1 MQDSED
7 SLEKEKASHCTI
19 LGWRILDWQAPWSH
33 KESDRTDSVSPWT
46 VAHQATLSMGFPRLE
61 YWSEL
66 PFPSSDI
73 PNLGFKSTCP
83 ALAIELFTTEAPGKP

>member
-33 KESDRTDSVSPWT
+33 KESDRTEGLT
-46 VAHQATLSMGFPRLE
+46 QLRATAASAAV
-61 YWSEL
+61 
-66 PFPSSDI
+66 PSSGSRS
-73 PNLGFKSTCP
+73 PTCTGEGKGYP
-83 ALAIELFTTEAPGKP
+83 LHLATFL